1 MIIQRPQNLY
11 FLLCAGLCAAAVSR
25 FMGQEM
31 LWSVD
36 VLLMMAAGVV
46 AFVAIFLFK
55 KLAVQ
60 AFLASV
66 VQVMVAIAMV
76 LIIYELFKL
85 SGGEENS
92 PEKGIEWWGLLS
104 LILALVMAAVAR
116 RGAKKDL
123 SLVKS
128 AGRLR

>member
-25 FMGQEM
+25 FMGQEVV
-31 LWSVD
+31 WSME
-36 VLLMMAAGVV
+36 VLLTIAAAVV
-46 AFVAIFLFK
+46 AFVAIFFFK
-55 KLAVQ
+55 RLPVQ
-60 AFLASV
+60 AFLASA
-66 VQVMVAIAMV
+66 VQVLVAIVYV
-76 LIIYELFKL
+76 LIIYDLFNL
-85 SGGEENS
+85 SGGEIS

-104 LILALVMAAVAR
+104 LFLALVMAVVAR
-116 RGAKKDL
+116 LGVKKDL

>member
-25 FMGQEM
+25 FMGQEVV
-31 LWSVD
+31 WSME
-36 VLLMMAAGVV
+36 VLLTIVAAVV
-46 AFVAIFLFK
+46 AFVAIFFFK
-55 KLAVQ
+55 RLPVQ
-60 AFLASV
+60 AFLASA
-66 VQVMVAIAMV
+66 VQVLVAIVYV
-76 LIIYELFKL
+76 LIIYDLFNL
-85 SGGEENS
+85 SGGEIS

-104 LILALVMAAVAR
+104 LFVALVMAVVAR
-116 RGAKKDL
+116 RGVKKDL

>member
-25 FMGQEM
+25 FMGQEVV
-31 LWSVD
+31 WSME
-36 VLLMMAAGVV
+36 VLLTIAAAVV
-46 AFVAIFLFK
+46 AFVAIFFFK
-55 KLAVQ
+55 RLPVQ
-60 AFLASV
+60 AFLASA
-66 VQVMVAIAMV
+66 VQVLVAIVYV
-76 LIIYELFKL
+76 LIIYDLFNL
-85 SGGEENS
+85 SGGEIS

-104 LILALVMAAVAR
+104 LFLALVMAVVAR
-116 RGAKKDL
+116 RGVKKDL

>member
-25 FMGQEM
+25 FMGQEVV
-31 LWSVD
+31 WSME
-36 VLLMMAAGVV
+36 VLLTIVAAVV
-46 AFVAIFLFK
+46 AFVAIFFFK
-55 KLAVQ
+55 RLPVQ
-60 AFLASV
+60 AFLASA
-66 VQVMVAIAMV
+66 VQVLVAIVYV
-76 LIIYELFKL
+76 LIIYDLFNL
-85 SGGEENS
+85 SGGEIS

-104 LILALVMAAVAR
+104 LFLALVMAVVAR
-116 RGAKKDL
+116 RGVKKDL

>member
-25 FMGQEM
+25 VLGQEVV
-31 LWSVD
+31 WSME
-36 VLLMMAAGVV
+36 VLLTIAAAVV
-46 AFVAIFLFK
+46 AFVAIFFFK
-55 KLAVQ
+55 RLPVQ
-60 AFLASV
+60 AFLASA
-66 VQVMVAIAMV
+66 VQVLVAIVYV
-76 LIIYELFKL
+76 LIIYDLFNL
-85 SGGEENS
+85 SGGEIS

-104 LILALVMAAVAR
+104 LFLALVMAVVAR
-116 RGAKKDL
+116 RGVKKDL

>member
-55 KLAVQ
+55 LPVDTLEISFPSIKILP
-60 AFLASV
+60 
-66 VQVMVAIAMV
+66 
-76 LIIYELFKL
+76 LFKL
-85 SGGEENS
+85 
-92 PEKGIEWWGLLS
+92 
-104 LILALVMAAVAR
+104 
-116 RGAKKDL
+116 
-123 SLVKS
+123 
-128 AGRLR
+128 

>member
-11 FLLCAGLCAAAVSR
+11 FLLCAGLCSAAVGR

-31 LWSVD
+31 LWSLD
-36 VLLMMAAGVV
+36 VILVAAAGVV

-60 AFLASV
+60 ALLASV

>member
-25 FMGQEM
+25 FMGQEVV
-31 LWSVD
+31 WSME
-36 VLLMMAAGVV
+36 VLLTIAAAVV
-46 AFVAIFLFK
+46 AFVAIFFFK
-55 KLAVQ
+55 RLPVQ
-60 AFLASV
+60 EFLASA
-66 VQVMVAIAMV
+66 VQVLVAIVYV
-76 LIIYELFKL
+76 LIIYDLFNL
-85 SGGEENS
+85 SGGEIS

-104 LILALVMAAVAR
+104 LFLALVMAVVAR
-116 RGAKKDL
+116 RGVKKDL

>member
-25 FMGQEM
+25 FMGQEVV
-31 LWSVD
+31 WSME
-36 VLLMMAAGVV
+36 VLLTIAASVV
-46 AFVAIFLFK
+46 AFVAIFFFK
-55 KLAVQ
+55 RLPVQ
-60 AFLASV
+60 AFLASA
-66 VQVMVAIAMV
+66 VQVLVAIVYV
-76 LIIYELFKL
+76 LIIYDLFNL
-85 SGGEENS
+85 SGGEIS

-104 LILALVMAAVAR
+104 LFLALVMAVVAR
-116 RGAKKDL
+116 RGVKKDL

>member
-25 FMGQEM
+25 FMGQEVV
-31 LWSVD
+31 WSME
-36 VLLMMAAGVV
+36 VLLTIVAAVV
-46 AFVAIFLFK
+46 AFVAIFFFK
-55 KLAVQ
+55 RLPVQ
-60 AFLASV
+60 AFLASA
-66 VQVMVAIAMV
+66 VQVLVAIVYV
-76 LIIYELFKL
+76 LIIYDLFNL
-85 SGGEENS
+85 SGGEIS

-104 LILALVMAAVAR
+104 LFVARVMAVVAR
-116 RGAKKDL
+116 RGVKKDL

>member
-25 FMGQEM
+25 FMGQEVV
-31 LWSVD
+31 WSME
-36 VLLMMAAGVV
+36 VLLTIAAAVG
-46 AFVAIFLFK
+46 AFVAIFFFK
-55 KLAVQ
+55 RLPVQ
-60 AFLASV
+60 AFLASA
-66 VQVMVAIAMV
+66 VQVLVAIVYV
-76 LIIYELFKL
+76 LIIYDLFNL
-85 SGGEENS
+85 SGGEIS

-104 LILALVMAAVAR
+104 LFLALVMAVVAR
-116 RGAKKDL
+116 RGVKKDL

>member
-11 FLLCAGLCAAAVSR
+11 FLLCAGLCAAAGSR

-128 AGRLR
+128 AGRLQ

>member
-25 FMGQEM
+25 VMGQEVV
-31 LWSVD
+31 WSME
-36 VLLMMAAGVV
+36 VLLTIAAAVV
-46 AFVAIFLFK
+46 AFVAIFFFK
-55 KLAVQ
+55 RLPVQ
-60 AFLASV
+60 AFLASA
-66 VQVMVAIAMV
+66 VQVLVAIVYV
-76 LIIYELFKL
+76 LIIYDLFNL
-85 SGGEENS
+85 SGGEIS

-104 LILALVMAAVAR
+104 LFLALVMAVVAR
-116 RGAKKDL
+116 RGVKKDL

>member
-11 FLLCAGLCAAAVSR
+11 FLLCAGLCAAAVGR

-31 LWSVD
+31 LWSLD
-36 VLLMMAAGVV
+36 VILIAAAGAV

-60 AFLASV
+60 ALLASV
-66 VQVMVAIAMV
+66 VQVMVVIAMV

-85 SGGEENS
+85 SGGEES

-104 LILALVMAAVAR
+104 LILALVMAVVAR